1 MAAEAVAPETKDAL
15 GSVVEMK
22 DETPS
27 VNDVVPSANGVVTS
41 SGIMHDEFLA
51 SRERNAKIGYAV
63 GIAALG
69 GAATAFTIQIRRR
82 GFKNVI
88 TGVSMPRDMLFYG
101 GIYTLGDL
109 SQQYLRLS
117 KDGAS
122 EAKVDFTH
130 AARIGLVTLTFFG
143 PGFHKLYR
151 AMDKRW
157 PGTDG
162 WTVFRKVAGDQLI
175 GTGLGMVAFF
185 GSLSI
190 LEKHDDYTRDI
201 RVKYIPAWISGGIFW
216 PTANFFN
223 FKFVP
228 SQYRVI
234 YVSCAAFVWTN
245 FLCYLRD
252 TYGEQDA
259 TESAN

>member
-1 MAAEAVAPETKDAL
+1 MEIELNK
-15 GSVVEMK
+15 EK
-22 DETPS
+22 RIFRE
-27 VNDVVPSANGVVTS
+27 N
-41 SGIMHDEFLA
+41 
-51 SRERNAKIGYAV
+51 RERNAKIGYAV
-63 GIAALG
+63 GITATCGSLAAFLY
-69 GAATAFTIQIRRR
+69 QIRKK
-82 GFKNVI
+82 GFKQVL
-88 TGVSMPRDMLFYG
+88 TGVSLPRDMLFYG
-101 GIYTLGDL
+101 GIYTLGDI
-109 SQQYLRLS
+109 SQQYLRLDKS
-117 KDGAS
+117 DENS
-122 EAKVDFTH
+122 KVDLLH

-151 AMDKRW
+151 SMDRRW

-162 WTVFRKVAGDQLI
+162 WTVFRKVGLDQLI
-175 GTGLGMVAFF
+175 GTGLGMIAFF
-185 GSLSI
+185 GCLSI
-190 LEKHDDYTRDI
+190 LEEHDDYTQDI

-252 TYGEQDA
+252 TYGNEEKCTTDA
-259 TESAN
+259 FRAV

>member
-1 MAAEAVAPETKDAL
+1 MAE
-15 GSVVEMK
+15 
-22 DETPS
+22 
-27 VNDVVPSANGVVTS
+27 
-41 SGIMHDEFLA
+41 LA
-51 SRERNAKIGYAV
+51 SISAEDAEFRAARLRNSQIGYAV
-63 GIAALG
+63 GICALG
-69 GAATAFTIQIRRR
+69 GATAAFLYQIRRR
-82 GFKNVI
+82 GLKQVL
-88 TGVSMPRDMLFYG
+88 TGVSLPRDMLFYG
-101 GIYTLGDL
+101 GIYTLGDI
-109 SQQYLRLS
+109 SQQFWRLKNGES
-117 KDGAS
+117 
-122 EAKVDFTH
+122 VDLMH

-151 AMDKRW
+151 SMDRRW

-162 WTVFRKVAGDQLI
+162 WTVFRKVGLDQLI
-175 GTGLGMVAFF
+175 GTGLGMFAFF

-190 LEKHDDYTRDI
+190 LEGHDDYTKDI

-252 TYGEQDA
+252 TYGEEAKTTD
-259 TESAN
+259 SDSKNN